1 MFNFLFYTGLLTFM
15 SKEELEKIPNDIEN
29 NLNEEQTTKN
39 LCVHELRR
47 RLKNKQRKENII
59 KVMIF
64 FTLMVLI
71 GVISLFF
78 Y

>member
-1 MFNFLFYTGLLTFM
+1 M
-15 SKEELEKIPNDIEN
+15 SKEELEKIPNHIEN
-29 NLNEEQTTKN
+29 NYKETEITKN
-39 LCVHELRR
+39 LCVHDLRK
-47 RLKNKQRKENII
+47 RLKNKQKKENII

>member
-1 MFNFLFYTGLLTFM
+1 M
-15 SKEELEKIPNDIEN
+15 SKEELENIPNHIEN
-29 NLNEEQTTKN
+29 NSNETEPTKN
-39 LCVHELRR
+39 LCVHELKK

-59 KVMIF
+59 KVITF

>member
-1 MFNFLFYTGLLTFM
+1 M
-15 SKEELEKIPNDIEN
+15 SKEELEINSSKIEN
-29 NLNEEQTTKN
+29 NSNEVETSKN

-47 RLKNKQRKENII
+47 RLKNQQRKESII
-59 KVMIF
+59 KVIIF

-71 GVISLFF
+71 GVTSLFF